1 MGEKMKQIFRKYFI
15 GITLVIVFAL
25 LATQVRWIVY
35 SIKFQER
42 VFEKSVTLA
51 LNQTISNLTADK
63 PLCKTMKNCVA
74 CDTVK
79 LEEQLTTSG
88 VWEKIH
94 DAIDAELQSYD
105 IGSDYEMMILEND
118 SEELNNIRADIE
130 KGVNFSRCL
139 GGVLGQVGYQLVVQF
154 PSRTKFLLEKA
165 GLMFVASML
174 LILLL
179 IVSIFYLLRLYKQ
192 ELLIAEHTKEL
203 LNNVSHEFKTPLSS
217 IALASNMIKKKRYAN
232 EERLE
237 NYADLISKE
246 NKKLQHLVESLLRL
260 EAVERNAFEYNKEDV
275 NIENII
281 NDALSTF
288 EVIIVEREGK
298 ISKLFEAKELLVN
311 GDKLHLINVFVNL
324 VSNAI
329 KYSKNNP
336 DIEIRTENRGD
347 QIKISVI
354 DKGIGIPVKHQ
365 KHIFDKYY
373 RVPTGDVHN
382 VKGFGIGLA
391 YVKSVVEAHGGSI
404 ELESEENKGSSFSLI
419 FNNTN
424 EQ

>member
-1 MGEKMKQIFRKYFI
+1 MKQFFRKYFI

-35 SIKFQER
+35 SIKFQEK

-51 LNQTISNLTADK
+51 LNQTMSNLTADK
-63 PLCKTMKNCVA
+63 PLCKMMKTCVA

-79 LEEQLTTSG
+79 LEDQLTTSG

-94 DAIDAELQSYD
+94 EAIDAELQSYD
-105 IGSDYEMMILEND
+105 INLDYEMLILANN
-118 SEELNNIRADIE
+118 SEELSKIDGDIE
-130 KGVNFSRCL
+130 KGMNFSRCL
-139 GGVLGQVGYQLVVQF
+139 GGVLGQVGYQLVVKF

-165 GLMFVASML
+165 GLMFVASVL

-179 IVSIFYLLRLYKQ
+179 IVSILYLLRLYKQ

-260 EAVERNAFEYNKEDV
+260 EAVERNAFEFSKEEQ
-275 NIENII
+275 NIESII
-281 NDALSTF
+281 NDAVSTF
-288 EVIIVEREGK
+288 EMLLGDVNGK
-298 ISKLFEAKELLVN
+298 IDCVFDAKNTGVYA
-311 GDKLHLINVFVNL
+311 DKMHFINVFVNL
-324 VSNAI
+324 ISNAI
-329 KYSKNNP
+329 KYSKNSP
-336 DIEIRTENRGD
+336 DIKISTQNHNDTIEIR
-347 QIKISVI
+347 IA
-354 DKGIGIPVKHQ
+354 DKGIGIPLKYQ

-391 YVKSVVEAHGGSI
+391 YVKSVVESHDGSI
-404 ELESEENKGSSFSLI
+404 EVLSEVDKGTTFILV
-419 FNNTN
+419 FDCVK
-424 EQ
+424 QQ

>member
-1 MGEKMKQIFRKYFI
+1 MKQIFRKYFI
-15 GITLVIVFAL
+15 AIALIIIFAL
-25 LATQVRWIVY
+25 MATQVRWIVY

-51 LNQTISNLTADK
+51 LNETISNLTADK
-63 PLCKTMKNCVA
+63 PLCKMMKNCVA
-74 CDTVK
+74 CDTIK
-79 LEEQLTTSG
+79 LELQLTTSG

-94 DAIDAELQSYD
+94 EAIDAELESYNID
-105 IGSDYEMMILEND
+105 LEYEMMILEND

-165 GLMFVASML
+165 GLMFVASIL

-179 IVSIFYLLRLYKQ
+179 IISIFYLLRLYKQ

-232 EERLE
+232 EERLV

-275 NIENII
+275 NIETII
-281 NDALSTF
+281 DEAISTF
-288 EVIIVEREGK
+288 EVIIAEKGGK
-298 ISKLFEAKELLVN
+298 LSKSFEADNVVLN

-324 VSNAI
+324 ISNAI
-329 KYSKNNP
+329 KYSKDRP
-336 DIEIRTENRGD
+336 VIHLSTKKWGTK
-347 QIKISVI
+347 IKIIVT
-354 DKGIGIPVKHQ
+354 DKGIGIPLKYQ

-373 RVPTGDVHN
+373 RVPTGDIHN

-391 YVKSVVEAHGGSI
+391 YVKSVVEAHDGSI

-419 FNNTN
+419 FDL
-424 EQ
+424 EK